1 MLALAGIYGWW
12 LNTSKKPDD
21 PSSWLLSF
29 AILTK
34 DAADPLTPIHER
46 NPILLSS
53 SSMAEWLDP
62 DNLEDAE
69 HTTQDLL
76 IELANESDE
85 IAGQVEFW
93 PVGVEVGNVWNNVPE
108 LIVRPK

>member
-1 MLALAGIYGWW
+1 MLALAVIFDWW
-12 LNTSKKPDD
+12 SDPTKKPDD
-21 PSSWLLSF
+21 PIHCLLSF

-34 DAADPLTPIHER
+34 DAAEPLAPIHER
-46 NPILLSS
+46 NPILLSY

-76 IELANESDE
+76 NELANESDE
-85 IAGQVEFW
+85 LQVKLSFGQ
-93 PVGVEVGNVWNNVPE
+93 
-108 LIVRPK
+108 